1 MSGGVVIQGNFPIPE
16 ERRDQ
21 LQQLATEL
29 NREQLMWLSGY
40 FAGAAAAAPSSIPAF
55 QNNLLGAQARAQLP
69 ASAGPAAVAPIATA
83 AAAQTAPSLT
93 IISASHTGNGRK
105 ICEKLLAAVQALGDT
120 SYPKFCEAGQIGR
133 AHV

>member
-21 LQQLATEL
+21 LQQLTTEL

-55 QNNLLGAQARAQLP
+55 QPNLLSGAHARVQ
-69 ASAGPAAVAPIATA
+69 GA
-83 AAAQTAPSLT
+83 AASTPAPVCSRTSLGSIAPT
-93 IISASHTGNGRK
+93 SRLRGRSCASIRP
-105 ICEKLLAAVQALGDT
+105 
-120 SYPKFCEAGQIGR
+120 S
-133 AHV
+133 

>member
-1 MSGGVVIQGNFPIPE
+1 MSSGVVIQGNFPIPE

-55 QNNLLGAQARAQLP
+55 QNNLLSGVHGGRRSRSPPRSRPRAR
-69 ASAGPAAVAPIATA
+69 
-83 AAAQTAPSLT
+83 
-93 IISASHTGNGRK
+93 R
-105 ICEKLLAAVQALGDT
+105 
-120 SYPKFCEAGQIGR
+120 
-133 AHV
+133 